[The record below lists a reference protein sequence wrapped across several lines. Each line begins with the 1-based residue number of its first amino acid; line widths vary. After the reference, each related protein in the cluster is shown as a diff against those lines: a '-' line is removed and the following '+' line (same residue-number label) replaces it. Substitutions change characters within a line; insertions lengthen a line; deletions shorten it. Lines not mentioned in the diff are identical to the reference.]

1 MPLGATA
8 FTSVSWTVG
17 DVITEAKLDYM
28 ADNDRAYDSHATQGI
43 LLNNDKGVVIK
54 DSGGTNREVLNISSA
69 DVLKIGDDDTSTVL
83 STGVLNAIYPVG
95 TIYTTVV
102 ATNPGTIF
110 GGTWVEFG
118 AGRVLVGRS
127 SGETEFDTVEKTGGA
142 KTVTLSEAQM
152 PVHTH
157 TQNAH
162 SHSGTTGG
170 VSSLPYPTSNGS
182 AYVGGVAGGT
192 DRITY
197 QKAQDG
203 VNTMDHTHGF
213 TTGNATATNNNAGGG
228 ASHNNIQPYIVVYF
242 FKRTA

>member
-1 MPLGATA
+1 MPLGETA

-28 ADNDRAYDSHATQGI
+28 TDNDRAYDSHATQGI

-118 AGRVLVGRS
+118 AGRVLVGRN

-142 KTVTLSEAQM
+142 KTVTLSAAQM

-162 SHSGTTGG
+162 THTGTSDGAANWLG
-170 VSSLPYPTSNGS
+170 AAANGQ
-182 AYVGGVAGGT
+182 AYIGASPGST
-192 DRITY
+192 DRVLY

-203 VNTMDHTHGF
+203 VVTLSHTHTF
-213 TTGNATATNNNAGGG
+213 TTAGATATNQNAGGG

>member
-142 KTVTLSEAQM
+142 KTVTLSTAQI
-152 PVHTH
+152 PAHQHTVGDALWGQIEGYGQV
-157 TQNAH
+157 TVGSTSNDNKADIV
-162 SHSGTTGG
+162 SGTSSWTG
-170 VSSLPYPTSNGS
+170 
-182 AYVGGVAGGT
+182 
-192 DRITY
+192 
-197 QKAQDG
+197 
-203 VNTMDHTHGF
+203 
-213 TTGNATATNNNAGGG
+213 GGG
-228 ASHNNIQPYIVVYF
+228 AHNNIQPYIVVYF

>member
-1 MPLGATA
+1 MPLGETA

-28 ADNDRAYDSHATQGI
+28 TDNDRAYDSHATQGI

-142 KTVTLSEAQM
+142 KTVTLSTAQI
-152 PVHTH
+152 PAHQHTVGDALWGQIEGYGQV
-157 TQNAH
+157 TVGSTSNDNKADIV
-162 SHSGTTGG
+162 SGTSSWTG
-170 VSSLPYPTSNGS
+170 
-182 AYVGGVAGGT
+182 
-192 DRITY
+192 
-197 QKAQDG
+197 
-203 VNTMDHTHGF
+203 
-213 TTGNATATNNNAGGG
+213 GGG
-228 ASHNNIQPYIVVYF
+228 AHNNIQPYIVVYF

>member
-17 DVITEAKLDYM
+17 DVITEAKLDSM
-28 ADNDRAYDSHATQGI
+28 TENDRAYDSHATQGV
-43 LLNNDKGVVIK
+43 LLNNDKGVSIK
-54 DSGGTNREVLNISSA
+54 DSGGTNREVLNISSGNVFKLGN
-69 DVLKIGDDDTSTVL
+69 DSITTSL

-102 ATNPGTIF
+102 STNPGSVF
-110 GGTWVEFG
+110 GGTWVAFG
-118 AGRVLVGRS
+118 EGRVLVGRS
-127 SGETEFDTVEKTGGA
+127 SSETEFDTVEETGGA
-142 KTVTLSEAQM
+142 KTVVLSEAQM

-162 SHSGTTGG
+162 AHSGSTDGG
-170 VSSLPYPTSNGS
+170 SLPYPMSNGS
-182 AYVGGVAGGT
+182 AYVGGVAGTT
-192 DRITY
+192 DRVIY

-203 VNTMDHTHGF
+203 VNTMSHAHGF
-213 TTGNATATNNNAGGG
+213 TTGNATATNNNAGSGS
-228 ASHNNIQPYIVVYF
+228 AHNNIQPYIVVYF